1 MVICVVT
8 LSFATIY
15 QKNGS
20 TSCEVKRSPL
30 YLSTHYFFQ
39 YIMAPQSEQQKNPM
53 SKWIALIII
62 VVILGGLI
70 AFIMWRR
77 SALNEVSEVYPEKTE
92 QSVPASGSIPAP
104 TGTVPTANPDVTS
117 PPTTQKSVYKDGTY
131 TATGHY
137 ASPGGADSIDV
148 TLTLKDN
155 VVTDVQVIPKGQSPA
170 SKRWEENFAGGIKEA
185 IVGQKIDS
193 IQLDSVSG
201 SSLTPIG
208 FMDALAQIK
217 TQAKI

>member
-1 MVICVVT
+1 M
-8 LSFATIY
+8 
-15 QKNGS
+15 
-20 TSCEVKRSPL
+20 
-30 YLSTHYFFQ
+30 
-39 YIMAPQSEQQKNPM
+39 
-53 SKWIALIII
+53 I

-77 SALNEVSEVYPEKTE
+77 SASDEVSEVFPEKTE
-92 QSVPASGSIPAP
+92 QGVPATGSTPTPNSQLPAP
-104 TGTVPTANPDVTS
+104 DVSAT
-117 PPTTQKSVYKDGTY
+117 PTTQKSVYKDGTY
-131 TATGHY
+131 TATGNY

-148 TLTLKDN
+148 TLTLKDD
-155 VVTDVQVIPKGQSPA
+155 VVTDVLVIPKGLSPS
-170 SKRWEENFAGGIKEA
+170 SKRWEENFAGGIKAE

-208 FMDALAQIK
+208 FMDALAKIK